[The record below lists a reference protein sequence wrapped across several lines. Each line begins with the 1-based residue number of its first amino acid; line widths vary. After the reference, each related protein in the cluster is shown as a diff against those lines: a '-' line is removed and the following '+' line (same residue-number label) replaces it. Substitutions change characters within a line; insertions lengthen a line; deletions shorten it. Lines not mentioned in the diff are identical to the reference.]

1 MSIEIDCLKA
11 ELRDIAVR
19 SYEYEKLVRE
29 VMAKRVEQA
38 KEKGENAR
46 WLLKFVTLAD
56 AGQKLDWVESEL
68 SWLEEDGLHP
78 VRSHLVVQAIALA
91 KQAIANQTPSLV

>member
-1 MSIEIDCLKA
+1 MNIDTDCLKA

-19 SYEYEKLVRE
+19 SYEYERLVRE
-29 VMAKRVEQA
+29 VMARRVEQA

-56 AGQKLDWVESEL
+56 SGQKLDWVESEL
-68 SWLEEDGLHP
+68 SWLEEEGLHP

-91 KQAIANQTPSLV
+91 KQAIANQTPATV

>member
-1 MSIEIDCLKA
+1 MNIDTDCLKA

-19 SYEYEKLVRE
+19 SYEYERLVRE
-29 VMAKRVEQA
+29 VMARRVEQA

-56 AGQKLDWVESEL
+56 SGQKLDWVESEL

-91 KQAIANQTPSLV
+91 KQAIANQTPVTV